1 MRPMDDKYNT
11 GRIVGTASAGVLV
24 VSVLA
29 IIFMAAHPNVPSR
42 GDSSLHLLPPPTAE
56 VQGR

>member
-1 MRPMDDKYNT
+1 MKRMADKPNT
-11 GRIVGTASAGVLV
+11 GRIVGTAAAGVLV

-29 IIFMAAHPNVPSR
+29 IIFMATQPNVPSR
-42 GDSSLHLLPPPTAE
+42 GDSSLHLLPPPTGE